1 MDYPIYWE
9 GKQSGLLH
17 VSSVGED
24 TCFEVSGNEAGIYRA
39 WVEGEQGELLL
50 GIMENGRLRR
60 RFSPHMTR
68 TIGRPVCGRI
78 ERLSQ
83 TAPDWRCVKDG
94 EFPDWPLPPTARCR
108 KNSRQYELALPY
120 EEGDTFPLLPLF
132 CFAKICRMAGKRWAV
147 FRFDE
152 AWKPIMTEK

>member
-1 MDYPIYWE
+1 MDYPIYRE

-17 VSSVGED
+17 ISSVGED
-24 TCFEVSGNEAGIYRA
+24 TCFELSGDEQGLYRV

-68 TIGRPVCGRI
+68 AIGRPVCGRI
-78 ERLSQ
+78 ECLSQ
-83 TAPDWRCVKDG
+83 PESDWRGVADG
-94 EFPDWPLPPTARCR
+94 EFPGWSLPPHARCR
-108 KNSRQYELALPY
+108 KNGRQYELALPY
-120 EEGDTFPLLPLF
+120 EEGETFPLPPLF
-132 CFAKICRMAGKRWAV
+132 CFAQIYRREGKRWVV

-152 AWKPIMTEK
+152 EGRPVMTEK

>member
-1 MDYPIYWE
+1 MT
-9 GKQSGLLH
+9 GA
-17 VSSVGED
+17 
-24 TCFEVSGNEAGIYRA
+24 EAPRPGTYTYELA
-39 WVEGEQGELLL
+39 NAEQELLL

-83 TAPDWRCVKDG
+83 TAPDWRSVKDG
-94 EFPDWPLPPTARCR
+94 EFPDWQLPLNARCR
-108 KNSRQYELALPY
+108 KNGRQYELALPY